1 MNSRPTVLS
10 AALFSAALLGLVAG
24 CDKTP
29 EKAAAKTASVPAATP
44 PAPVSAP
51 AAPVAP
57 APAVATTID
66 QKISYGI
73 GYNIGRS
80 VARDQAEVTIDAELL
95 RQGILDGT
103 AGTTPKVAA
112 AEVQAAFGTLQQQ
125 ATLKQA
131 AVAKKFFD
139 QNRTR
144 PGVMVTSSGLQYE
157 YLKHGTGL
165 VKPKPTDTVSVHY
178 HGTLLDGT
186 VFDSSVQRGTPAQ
199 FGVSQVI
206 KGWTEA
212 LMMMVVGDKL
222 KLYVPS
228 ELAYGTHGNGRI
240 PPNAPLI
247 FEVELLGIK

>member
-1 MNSRPTVLS
+1 MNSRFL
-10 AALFSAALLGLVAG
+10 ALPVALLSTVALGLLAG

-29 EKAAAKTASVPAATP
+29 DKPADKTAA
-44 PAPVSAP
+44 AP
-51 AAPVAP
+51 AAPATSPAAP
-57 APAVATTID
+57 APVVPAPSLAKTND

-80 VARDQAEVTIDAELL
+80 IARDQAELTVDADLL
-95 RQGILDGT
+95 RQGILDGK
-103 AGTTPKVAA
+103 AGTASLVPA
-112 AEVQAAFGTLQQQ
+112 AEVQAAFGALQQQ
-125 ATLKQA
+125 ASLKQA
-131 AVAKKFFD
+131 TIAKQFFD
-139 QNRTR
+139 TNRAR

-165 VKPKPTDTVSVHY
+165 VKPKGTDTVTVHY

-199 FGVSQVI
+199 FALNQVI

-222 KLYVPS
+222 KLYVPT
-228 ELAYGTHGNGRI
+228 ELAYGARGNGRI